1 VSRAFGLGVSAPSL
15 DGVEDGTGDGG
26 RGIEHAKLGSDGD
39 TGSERDGG
47 GVRVLMLKSSIGGG
61 VDRASLGD
69 GKDVDG
75 SSESRERKYA
85 APSKSATS
93 EGGVS
98 TSATGSSLS
107 CTEGEASDLKS
118 LTGSC
123 CVGSVVLFLAS
134 HSRLIRIAAVICLAS
149 SSPSLLASP
158 ESSSVTGVKTA
169 SDRSRSCSWTLRSF
183 GGRRPRSR
191 RAASRFSFE
200 ANVFG
205 GTGIFEERFP
215 GAERSGD
222 GVRSLVV
229 KRRSIAWDLE
239 GWTVFESA
247 CRRRIIVGL
256 ILRAVFSGILV
267 GVGSRAVASTAFSFT
282 ESIAIL
288 TVPRFEPL
296 LRMLPNRFETGNEN
310 GFRREGGFDAVES
323 GSGVDLKLST
333 SSENLDPI
341 TCVVAD
347 MTGMEKVVSMW

>member
-1 VSRAFGLGVSAPSL
+1 MEQGSTVSCTLVSRAFGLGVSAPSLDGVEDGTGDGGRGMEWASMASCTLVSRAFGLGVSAPSL

-239 GWTVFESA
+239 GWTVFELERE
-247 CRRRIIVGL
+247 CR
-256 ILRAVFSGILV
+256 
-267 GVGSRAVASTAFSFT
+267 
-282 ESIAIL
+282 EY
-288 TVPRFEPL
+288 RF
-296 LRMLPNRFETGNEN
+296 R
-310 GFRREGGFDAVES
+310 
-323 GSGVDLKLST
+323 
-333 SSENLDPI
+333 
-341 TCVVAD
+341 
-347 MTGMEKVVSMW
+347 MEK